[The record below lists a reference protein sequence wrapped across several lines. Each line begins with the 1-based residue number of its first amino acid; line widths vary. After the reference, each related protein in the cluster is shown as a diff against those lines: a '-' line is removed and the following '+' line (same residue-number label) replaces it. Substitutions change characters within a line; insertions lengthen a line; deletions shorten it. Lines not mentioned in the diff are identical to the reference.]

1 LEVVKVDWF
10 ILGSLKLLREE
21 AVTEKVSSSSSS
33 YLVVEWRFEL
43 GELRRFI
50 EVTPFVVG
58 SLLLFIDRIEA
69 KIEDS
74 SRNCGLC

>member
-1 LEVVKVDWF
+1 V
-10 ILGSLKLLREE
+10 
-21 AVTEKVSSSSSS
+21 
-33 YLVVEWRFEL
+33 L

-50 EVTPFVVG
+50 EVTPFVAS
-58 SLLLFIDRIEA
+58 SLLPFIGRIEA